1 MNRRKITDNSSP
13 GAIKLVVNRFLSFYI
28 FVSSGER
35 RQLQGGRESRSA
47 HGHGPTAASQAAPSL
62 PPSPPH
68 TPVHKLNSGRPR
80 ASGPLRL
87 CPTCPWSP

>member
-35 RQLQGGRESRSA
+35 RQLQGWERVRKCPWPRA
-47 HGHGPTAASQAAPSL
+47 HGRLAGSTVPPTL
-62 PPSPPH
+62 
-68 TPVHKLNSGRPR
+68 TPDPRP
-80 ASGPLRL
+80 
-87 CPTCPWSP
+87 